1 MAKKK
6 KSYIKTFKE
15 ILMGNLLMI
24 NHAASFSTL
33 EQHLKPQTYKHGIG
47 HLLLL
52 LLLLLLLVV
61 GFILAGLHPPGD
73 NMLLGVSTR
82 RALLV
87 QIRLI

>member
-33 EQHLKPQTYKHGIG
+33 EQHLKPQTYKHG
-47 HLLLL
+47 HLLFL

-61 GFILAGLHPPGD
+61 GFILAGLHPSGD
-73 NMLLGVSTR
+73 NMLLGVSSR

>member
-1 MAKKK
+1 MDKKK

-52 LLLLLLLVV
+52 LLLLLLVV
-61 GFILAGLHPPGD
+61 GFILAGLHPSGD
-73 NMLLGVSTR
+73 NMLLGVSSR